1 VGVEVGV
8 TIGLVAEQLCLP
20 GFDDALRA
28 ADRLFFTVLPDEIA
42 AQRIALLARHLKSK
56 YRLQGRPIRTNHLHV
71 SLYHLGDYSGLPPDV
86 IARAKE
92 AVSTVAL
99 PPFEIRFDRVVSF
112 SGRVDP
118 ESPRSYPL
126 VLRVKDGL
134 AEVMGLRRALASAMM
149 KVGLRQAI
157 RTIYTPHLTL
167 LYDQRRIPEHSVDAI
182 ASAVREFVLV
192 HSMLGKTQHVL
203 LEQWPLRGR
212 CPVRSAT
219 SLRNDGY
226 DRPLTPQKYSSRNLG

>member
-1 VGVEVGV
+1 M
-8 TIGLVAEQLCLP
+8 AEQLSLA
-20 GFDDALRA
+20 GFDDVLGAT
-28 ADRLFFTVLPDEIA
+28 DRLFFAILPDEIA
-42 AQRIALLARHLKSK
+42 AQRIALLARHLRSK

-71 SLYHLGDYSGLPPDV
+71 SLYHLGDYSGLPQDV

-99 PPFEIRFDRVVSF
+99 PPFEIRFDRVVSS
-112 SGRVDP
+112 SGGRIDP
-118 ESPRSYPL
+118 ERRRNYPL
-126 VLRVKDGL
+126 VLPVNDGL
-134 AEVMGLRRALASAMM
+134 AELMGLRRALASAMM
-149 KVGLRQAI
+149 KVGLLQAI

-167 LYDQRRIPEHSVDAI
+167 LYDQGLIPEHSVEAI

-203 LEQWPLRGR
+203 LERWPLLGR
-212 CPVRSAT
+212 YPVRSAT
-219 SLRNDGY
+219 SPRNDGY